1 MIFQIVGRIAQKEQN
16 FMIANN
22 GFILLMHVQSTN
34 SDYRLMIFGNN
45 KYFIFV
51 KTVKRREYTYKIDF
65 LLHESGI
72 NDMNDKTNLIITF
85 IYIIYVICMQFL
97 LNSRANIVSRAIS
110 EIHFC
115 NIMGE

>member
-1 MIFQIVGRIAQKEQN
+1 
-16 FMIANN
+16 MIANN

-51 KTVKRREYTYKIDF
+51 KTVKKVSAYTYKTDF

-97 LNSRANIVSRAIS
+97 LISRANIVSRAIS